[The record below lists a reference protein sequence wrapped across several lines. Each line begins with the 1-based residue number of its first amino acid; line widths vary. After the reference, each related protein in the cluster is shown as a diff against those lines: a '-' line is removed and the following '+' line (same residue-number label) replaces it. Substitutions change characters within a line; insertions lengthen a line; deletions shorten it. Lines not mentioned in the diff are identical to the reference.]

1 MICAL
6 NYSGRASERG
16 GIIDLV
22 DRRRPSLSVLSV
34 HLSQVKLITRF
45 DDQYAVV
52 KFSPEFRTEFQRE
65 VPVFLEVTEFPVN
78 TV

>member
-1 MICAL
+1 VV
-6 NYSGRASERG
+6 ERRSAE
-16 GIIDLV
+16 V
-22 DRRRPSLSVLSV
+22 LSTYLTDDSPVYHILSV

-45 DDQYAVV
+45 DDQYAVA